1 MKKNILKILLSI
13 TTVAFLSAC
22 TGNEATPNNATQT
35 GVVAGA
41 LVGSV
46 VGYNSG
52 SHSGTNAVVGG
63 LLGAAVGGAVGSAV
77 DNSNPA
83 PVNTGG
89 WE

>member
-1 MKKNILKILLSI
+1 MKKNILKMLLTI
-13 TTVAFLSAC
+13 TTVAFFSGC

-35 GVVAGA
+35 GAVAGA

-52 SHSGTNAVVGG
+52 SHSGTNAAVGG
-63 LLGAAVGGAVGSAV
+63 LLGAAVGGAVGNAV
-77 DNSNPA
+77 DNSNPP